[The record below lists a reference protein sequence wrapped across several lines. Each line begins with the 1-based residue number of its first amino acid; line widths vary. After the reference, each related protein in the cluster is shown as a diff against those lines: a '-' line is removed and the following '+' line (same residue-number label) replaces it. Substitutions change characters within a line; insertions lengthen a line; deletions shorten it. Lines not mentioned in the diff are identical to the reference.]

1 MSLPNAPAANSAS
14 SSAAHSAPAS
24 DAARTTGARLVVGAL
39 LTHGVERVF
48 CVPGESFLAV
58 LDSLHDETGRI
69 QTIVCRHEAAA
80 ANMAEAVGKL
90 TGRPGVALV
99 TRGPGATHASIGVH
113 TAFQDSTPMILL
125 IGQCAREHLDREAFQ
140 EIDYRRMFGQMAKWV
155 AQIDNPKR
163 IPEYL
168 SHAFHTA
175 TSGRPGPVVLALP
188 EDVLSDACD
197 AVPGAP
203 AYHRVAASPSAAQ
216 IAKLG
221 ELLEGA
227 QRPMVIAGGS
237 GWTAAACADLRRF
250 IENWQLPIGLAFRF
264 QDTFDNEHP
273 NYAGDVGL
281 GINPAL
287 AQRIR
292 DADLLLTL
300 GPRLGEATTNGYTL
314 FDIPKT
320 KQTLVHVHQGAEE
333 LGRVYAADLP
343 IVSGMPEL
351 AAMLAEL
358 KPSSSGKLAWAGAAE
373 EAHRAYLE
381 WRKPRPIPGDVQ
393 MGEVIQQLRA
403 HLPDDAILTNGA
415 GNYATWLHRHFS
427 YRQFRSQL
435 APTSGA
441 MGYGVP
447 AALAAK
453 SLYPQR
459 AVVALA
465 GDGCFMMAAQEL
477 ATAMQYD
484 LRVLFIV
491 VNNSHFGTIRMHQE
505 RHYPHRVHGTGL
517 TNPDFAA
524 FARSFGAHG
533 ETVER
538 TGDFLPALQRAIE
551 SQLPALIEIR
561 MPQEASTPAA
571 TLEMIREQ
579 GRKMRGE

>member
-14 SSAAHSAPAS
+14 QT
-24 DAARTTGARLVVGAL
+24 ARTTGARLVVDAL

-58 LDSLHDETGRI
+58 LDSLHDETDRI

-155 AQIDNPKR
+155 AQIDDPKR

-197 AVPGAP
+197 AVPGVP

-216 IAKLG
+216 IARLR

-237 GWTAAACADLRRF
+237 GWTEAACADLLRF

-273 NYAGDVGL
+273 NYAGDVSL

-314 FDIPKT
+314 LDIPKT

-358 KPSSSGKLAWAGAAE
+358 KPSTSGKLAWAGAAE
-373 EAHRAYLE
+373 EAHLAYLE
-381 WRKPRPIPGDVQ
+381 WRKPRQIPGDVQ

-403 HLPDDAILTNGA
+403 HLPEDAILTNGA

-427 YRQFRSQL
+427 YRHFRSQL

-538 TGDFLPALQRAIE
+538 TEDFLPALQRAIE
-551 SQLPALIEIR
+551 SQLPAVIEIR

>member
-1 MSLPNAPAANSAS
+1 MPNAADS
-14 SSAAHSAPAS
+14 
-24 DAARTTGARLVVGAL
+24 TTVTGARLIVEAL
-39 LTHGVERVF
+39 LTHGVDRVF

-58 LDSLHDETGRI
+58 LDALHDETERI

-113 TAFQDSTPMILL
+113 TAFQDSTPMVLL

-155 AQIDNPKR
+155 AQIDDARR

-175 TSGRPGPVVLALP
+175 ASGRPGPVVLSLP
-188 EDVLSDACD
+188 EDVLSDPCP

-203 AYHRVAASPSAAQ
+203 AYQRVAASPSGAQ
-216 IAKLG
+216 IERLR
-221 ELLEGA
+221 ERLEVA
-227 QRPMVIAGGS
+227 RRPMVIAGGS
-237 GWTAAACADLRRF
+237 GWTQQACDDLRRF
-250 IENWQLPIGLAFRF
+250 VETWRLPIGCAFRY
-264 QDTFDNEHP
+264 QDTIDNEHP

-292 DADLLLTL
+292 DADLLLAV
-300 GPRLGEATTNGYTL
+300 GPRLGEATTGGYTL
-314 FDIPKT
+314 LDIPKT
-320 KQTLVHVHQGAEE
+320 RQTLIHIHQGADE

-343 IVSGMPEL
+343 IVSGMPEIAAAL
-351 AAMLAEL
+351 AALRPRTTPAWTGSAED
-358 KPSSSGKLAWAGAAE
+358 
-373 EAHRAYLE
+373 AHRAYLD
-381 WRKPRPIPGDVQ
+381 WRKPRPMLGDVQ
-393 MGEVIQQLRA
+393 LGDIMLQLRER
-403 HLPDDAILTNGA
+403 LPADAIVTNGA
-415 GNYATWLHRHFS
+415 GNYAIWLHRHFS
-427 YRQFRSQL
+427 YRHFRSQL

-447 AALAAK
+447 AAIAAK
-453 SLYPQR
+453 SLYPRR

-465 GDGCFMMAAQEL
+465 GDGCFMMSGQEL
-477 ATAMQYD
+477 ATAVQYG
-484 LRVLFIV
+484 LNVIFIV
-491 VNNSHFGTIRMHQE
+491 VNNGHYGTIRMHQE
-505 RHYPHRVHGTGL
+505 RHYPGRVHGTGL

-538 TGDFLPALQRAIE
+538 TADFLPAFERAVASQR
-551 SQLPALIEIR
+551 PAVIEIR
-561 MPQEASTPAA
+561 LTQEMSTPGA
-571 TLEMIREQ
+571 TLAQIREQ
-579 GRKMRGE
+579 GREARAATKIDA